1 MAKNRK
7 KREKVTLS
15 SYVKDT
21 FDYDVSGLEDYVDEQ
36 SPDVMEDLIETS
48 MLASRVMLMDNVKG
62 SKLIKLITSTP
73 TLQAASACGWTPVGG
88 IVLTDKT
95 ISTVRVKIQE
105 EYCNEDLNDTWAQI
119 ENSAGANGQDKDA
132 PFSDI
137 MMSYYQAKAKVLN
150 EELMWNGDTTS
161 GNPNLVFYDG
171 YLKQWF
177 EDGTVIVDYSLETAI
192 DATNG
197 YDIVKALYNKIP
209 TIVKANLAGVQGEIA
224 CGFETAR
231 AVIDQ
236 VYNDKDFS
244 ANIEFTEEAGSISF
258 TLPTTNMTVRSYPA
272 LDGTSEVIGLC
283 YAYMFFGTDLDSDI
297 DGFEFKYDET
307 EELLRFGV
315 KWRSGVTH
323 VFGQY
328 FTRLRLTATS

>member
-1 MAKNRK
+1 MAKVRR

-15 SYVKDT
+15 RYVKDT
-21 FDYDVSGLEDYVDEQ
+21 FDYDVSGLEVYVDEQ
-36 SPDVMEDLIETS
+36 SPDVMADLVDSS

-62 SKLIKLITSTP
+62 SKLIKLITSAP

-95 ISTVRVKIQE
+95 ITTVRVKIQE

-119 ENSAGANGQDKDA
+119 ENAAGANGQDKDA

-137 MMSYYQAKAKVLN
+137 MISYYQAKAKALN
-150 EELMWNGDTTS
+150 EELMWNGDTDS

-177 EDGTVIVDYSLETAI
+177 EDGDVNVVYSTQTEITA
-192 DATNG
+192 ANG
-197 YDIVKALYNKIP
+197 FSLLKELYNSIP

-224 CGFETAR
+224 CGYETAR

-244 ANIEFTEEAGSISF
+244 ANIEFTQDAGSISF
-258 TLPTTNMTVRSYPA
+258 ILPTTNMTVRSYPA
-272 LDGTSEVIGLC
+272 LDGTNEVIGLC

-328 FTRLRLTATS
+328 FTRLRLRATS

>member
-1 MAKNRK
+1 MPKIRK
-7 KREKVTLS
+7 KRQKVTMS
-15 SYVKDT
+15 SYVKET
-21 FDYDVSGLEDYVDEQ
+21 FDYDVEELEDYVDEQ
-36 SPDVMEDLIETS
+36 SPEVMADLIESAPLT
-48 MLASRVMLMDNVKG
+48 SRVMVMDNVKG
-62 SKLIKLITSTP
+62 SKLIKLISSTP
-73 TLQAASACGWTPVGG
+73 TLQAATACGWTPDGG

-119 ENSAGANGQDKDA
+119 ENAAGANGQDKDA

-137 MMSYYQAKAKVLN
+137 MLSYYQAKAKVLN
-150 EELMWNGDTTS
+150 EDLMWNGDTDS
-161 GNPNLVFYDG
+161 VDPNLAFYDG

-177 EDGTVIVDYSLETAI
+177 EDGEVNVKYSTETDI
-192 DATNG
+192 DASNG
-197 YDIVKALYNKIP
+197 YDVLKEVFDAMP
-209 TIVKANLAGVQGEIA
+209 TIVKANVSGVQAEIV

-231 AVIDQ
+231 ACIDQ

-244 ANIEFTEEAGSISF
+244 ANIDFTEEAGSISF

-272 LDGTSEVIGLC
+272 LDGTDEVIGVC
-283 YAYMFFGTDLDSDI
+283 YAYMFYGTDLDSDI